1 MTRNTHVSQ
10 PRTFPMITLTPKQ
23 YQAAMLASVGSISG
37 RADDHHNVELVAE
50 RDENK
55 ST

>member
-1 MTRNTHVSQ
+1 
-10 PRTFPMITLTPKQ
+10 MITLTPKQ